1 MKPIIELLRPTRL
14 ISSDEE
20 TLGARG
26 SPTGNTD
33 MSSSL
38 STQRVLL
45 EGTLGYP
52 RSSLGLP
59 PPTCILKTAEEELL
73 VGTFKRTPE
82 HLRFYAQENR
92 KNALFSAMLFKELK
106 KQTNKKKT
114 WNFYELTT

>member
-59 PPTCILKTAEEELL
+59 PPNMHLEDRRR
-73 VGTFKRTPE
+73 GTTGG
-82 HLRFYAQENR
+82 HV
-92 KNALFSAMLFKELK
+92 
-106 KQTNKKKT
+106 QTNTRTSEILRSGKQEKRP
-114 WNFYELTT
+114 F